1 MTDISEESRSQDHVA
16 AQGESGTPSMWRSF
30 LLLAAAGAVVAGF
43 AVLGY
48 SSLYCRDLF
57 GTVFW
62 TILFGVAA
70 PAISAVETPEIF
82 WSVFFGYLAVVFIV
96 TRYTPFRLTWSRFA
110 IGIAAG
116 YILAALITWNFV
128 GHGNCGLA

>member
-1 MTDISEESRSQDHVA
+1 MTDISEESRSQDQVA
-16 AQGESGTPSMWRSF
+16 AQGESRTASMWQRF
-30 LLLAAAGAVVAGF
+30 LLLAAAGTVVAGF

-62 TILFGVAA
+62 AILIGLAA
-70 PAISAVETPEIF
+70 PSFAAVDTPGLF
-82 WSVFFGYLAVVFIV
+82 WSAFFAYLAVVFIV

-116 YILAALITWNFV
+116 YILAALITWIFV
-128 GHGNCGLA
+128 GRGNCGLA